1 MQQIVLSPLEI
12 MLGGAILSLLVALAT
27 HIVTRGAYVSR
38 DLCNQRHGNVCKF
51 MEGIKTSN
59 DRQYRMLRGLIV
71 HSDMPSDV
79 QERLI
84 NDRGGEQPPAT

>member
-1 MQQIVLSPLEI
+1 VPQITLTPLE
-12 MLGGAILSLLVALAT
+12 LLFGGAILSLLVGLVT
-27 HIVTRGAYVSR
+27 HLVTRGSYVSR
-38 DLCNQRHGNVCKF
+38 DLCDQRHGNVCRF
-51 MEGIKTSN
+51 MESIKSSS

-84 NDRGGEQPPAT
+84 NDRGGDQPPAN